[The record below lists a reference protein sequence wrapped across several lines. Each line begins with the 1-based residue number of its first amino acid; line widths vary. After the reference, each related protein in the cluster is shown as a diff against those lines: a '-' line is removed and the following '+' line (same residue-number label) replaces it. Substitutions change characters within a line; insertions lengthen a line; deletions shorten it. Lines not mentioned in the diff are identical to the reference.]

1 MRSAL
6 SAVLVVRGGGASSR
20 DTYTGFRQDAVR
32 HRQPSIDAPGTEP
45 YAIAMRTCL
54 ILDDYQQAALA
65 LADWGR
71 IADRVAVSAIAEHIP
86 DRETLRAR
94 IDQAEILVI
103 MRERTPFPAALLERL
118 PRLKLLVTSGM
129 RNLAIDVASARS
141 RGVTVCGT
149 ESSPTPPTEL
159 TWALI
164 LGLARHVVPESRNL
178 RDGGPWQ
185 STIGSD
191 LAGATLG
198 ILGLGKIGTRVAEI
212 ARAFGMRVI
221 AWSPNLDEARAAA
234 AGVER
239 AASKEALLEASD
251 VVTIHLVLGERT
263 RGLLGEAE
271 LRRMRR
277 GAVLVNTSRAP
288 IVDQVALVRALEA
301 GWIAG
306 AGLDVFETEPLPAD
320 SPFRRL
326 PNVLAL
332 PHLGYVSRNNY
343 RTFFT
348 QAVEDIEA
356 WLAGSPIRELG

>member
-1 MRSAL
+1 M
-6 SAVLVVRGGGASSR
+6 
-20 DTYTGFRQDAVR
+20 Q
-32 HRQPSIDAPGTEP
+32 
-45 YAIAMRTCL
+45 TCL
-54 ILDDYQQAALA
+54 ILDDYQNAALA
-65 LADWGR
+65 LADWTRLSDHVAVAAISEHIADGESLIGR
-71 IADRVAVSAIAEHIP
+71 IE
-86 DRETLRAR
+86 
-94 IDQAEILVI
+94 QAEILVI
-103 MRERTPFPAALLERL
+103 MRERTPFAAALLERL

-129 RNLAIDVASARS
+129 RNLAIDVAAARA

-149 ESSPTPPTEL
+149 ASSPTPPTEL

-164 LGLARHVVPESRNL
+164 LGLARHVVPENRTL

-185 STIGSD
+185 STIGTD

-198 ILGLGKIGTRVAEI
+198 ILGLGKIGARVAAI
-212 ARAFGMRVI
+212 GRAFGMRVI
-221 AWSPNLDEARAAA
+221 AWSPNLDDARAAA
-234 AGVER
+234 AGAER

-251 VVTIHLVLGERT
+251 VVTIHLVLGDRT

-277 GAVLVNTSRAP
+277 EAILVNTSRAP
-288 IVDQVALVRALEA
+288 IVDQAALVRALEEN
-301 GWIAG
+301 WIRG

-332 PHLGYVSRNNY
+332 PHLGYVSRDNY

-348 QAVEDIEA
+348 EAVEDIEA
-356 WLAGSPIRELG
+356 WLAGAPIRELS

>member
-1 MRSAL
+1 
-6 SAVLVVRGGGASSR
+6 
-20 DTYTGFRQDAVR
+20 
-32 HRQPSIDAPGTEP
+32 
-45 YAIAMRTCL
+45 MRTCL
-54 ILDDYQQAALA
+54 ILDDYQQAALT

-71 IADRVAVSAIAEHIP
+71 LSGRVAVSALSDHIA
-86 DRETLRAR
+86 DREALIAR

-118 PRLKLLVTSGM
+118 PRLELLVTSGM
-129 RNLAIDVASARS
+129 RNLAIDTAAAKAR
-141 RGVTVCGT
+141 GITVCGT
-149 ESSPTPPTEL
+149 DSSPTPPTEL

-164 LGLARHVVPESRNL
+164 LGLARQLPLEHRNL
-178 RDGGPWQ
+178 RTGGPWQ
-185 STIGSD
+185 STIGTD

-198 ILGLGKIGTRVAEI
+198 VLGLGKIGSRVAEI
-212 ARAFGMRVI
+212 GRAFGMRVI
-221 AWSPNLDEARAAA
+221 AWSPNLDDGRAAA

-251 VVTIHLVLGERT
+251 VVTIHLVLGDRT

-271 LRRMRR
+271 LRQMRR
-277 GAVLVNTSRAP
+277 DAILVNTSRAP
-288 IVDQVALVRALEA
+288 IVDQAALVRALTE

-306 AGLDVFETEPLPAD
+306 AGLDVFETEPLPPD
-320 SPFRRL
+320 SPFRSL

-356 WLAGSPIRELG
+356 WLAGSPIRTLA

>member
-1 MRSAL
+1 
-6 SAVLVVRGGGASSR
+6 
-20 DTYTGFRQDAVR
+20 
-32 HRQPSIDAPGTEP
+32 
-45 YAIAMRTCL
+45 MRTGL

-65 LADWGR
+65 LADWAR
-71 IADRVAVSAIAEHIP
+71 LSDRVAVSAISQHIP
-86 DRETLRAR
+86 NPDALVAR
-94 IDQAEILVI
+94 IAQAEILVI

-118 PRLKLLVTSGM
+118 PRLELLVTSGM
-129 RNLAIDVASARS
+129 RNLAIDLAAARA
-141 RGVTVCGT
+141 RNVVVCGT
-149 ESSPTPPTEL
+149 DSSPTPPTEL

-164 LGLARHVVPESRNL
+164 LGLARHVAPESLTL
-178 RDGGPWQ
+178 RAGGPWQ
-185 STIGSD
+185 STIGTD

-198 ILGLGKIGTRVAEI
+198 VLGLGKIGTRVAEI
-212 ARAFGMRVI
+212 GRAFGMRVI
-221 AWSPNLDEARAAA
+221 AWSPNLDDGRAAA

-251 VVTIHLVLGERT
+251 VVTIHLVLGDRT
-263 RGLLGEAE
+263 RGLLGAAE

-277 GAVLVNTSRAP
+277 DAFLVNTSRAP
-288 IVDQVALVRALEA
+288 IIDQAALVQALEE

-356 WLAGSPIRELG
+356 WLAGAPIRQLG

>member
-1 MRSAL
+1 
-6 SAVLVVRGGGASSR
+6 
-20 DTYTGFRQDAVR
+20 
-32 HRQPSIDAPGTEP
+32 
-45 YAIAMRTCL
+45 MRTCL

-65 LADWGR
+65 LADWAR
-71 IADRVAVSAIAEHIP
+71 LSDRVAVSAIAQHIP
-86 DRETLRAR
+86 DRDDLVAR
-94 IDQAEILVI
+94 IAQAEILVI

-118 PRLKLLVTSGM
+118 PRLELLVTSGM
-129 RNLAIDVASARS
+129 RNLAIDLAAAKARN
-141 RGVTVCGT
+141 VVVCGT

-164 LGLARHVVPESRNL
+164 LGLARHVAPESGTL
-178 RDGGPWQ
+178 RAGGPWQ
-185 STIGSD
+185 STIGTD

-198 ILGLGKIGTRVAEI
+198 VLGLGKIGTRVAEI
-212 ARAFGMRVI
+212 GRAFGMRVM

-239 AASKEALLEASD
+239 AATKEALLEASD
-251 VVTIHLVLGERT
+251 VVTIHLVLGDRT
-263 RGLLGEAE
+263 RGLLGSAE

-277 GAVLVNTSRAP
+277 DAFLVNTSRAP
-288 IVDQVALVRALEA
+288 IVDQAALVRALEE

-356 WLAGSPIRELG
+356 WLAGAPIRRLG

>member
-1 MRSAL
+1 M
-6 SAVLVVRGGGASSR
+6 
-20 DTYTGFRQDAVR
+20 Q
-32 HRQPSIDAPGTEP
+32 
-45 YAIAMRTCL
+45 TCL
-54 ILDDYQQAALA
+54 ILDDYQDAARG
-65 LADWGR
+65 LADWAR
-71 IADRVAVSAIAEHIP
+71 LADRVAVSTITDHIA
-86 DRETLRAR
+86 DREALVSR
-94 IDQAEILVI
+94 IEQAEILVI

-129 RNLAIDVASARS
+129 RNLAIDVAAARA
-141 RGVTVCGT
+141 RGIAVCGT

-164 LGLARHVVPESRNL
+164 LGLARHLPIENRNL

-185 STIGSD
+185 STVGTD

-198 ILGLGKIGTRVAEI
+198 VLGLGKIGTRVAAI
-212 ARAFGMRVI
+212 GRAFGMRVI
-221 AWSPNLDEARAAA
+221 AWSPNLDDARAAA

-239 AASKEALLEASD
+239 AESKEALLDASD
-251 VVTIHLVLGERT
+251 VVTIHLVLGDRT

-271 LRRMRR
+271 LRRMRP
-277 GAVLVNTSRAP
+277 GAVLVNTARAP
-288 IVDQVALVRALEA
+288 IVDQAALVRALEE
-301 GWIAG
+301 GWISG

-320 SPFRRL
+320 SPFRCL

-332 PHLGYVSRNNY
+332 PHVGYVTRNNY

-356 WLAGSPIRELG
+356 WLAGAPIRQLS